1 LTTDFH
7 VFSRLIIV
15 HFFRFFLL
23 ETKKEL
29 TESEVENSAKSPD
42 EKVRS
47 FSLPFGTTPL
57 PPELEKRKGRY
68 WNYEKNRWS
77 FCSDHSDDEQTDKR
91 KKGDKEREKK
101 TNEES
106 IKKKTDEEGEKT
118 NENWRGEMKDE
129 PIMNISIADQIMK
142 PEELQPV
149 LLQTKEKR

>member
-1 LTTDFH
+1 
-7 VFSRLIIV
+7 
-15 HFFRFFLL
+15 LL

-29 TESEVENSAKSPD
+29 VENEVENSAKSPD
-42 EKVRS
+42 ENVRS

-101 TNEES
+101 TNEER
-106 IKKKTDEEGEKT
+106 EKT
-118 NENWRGEMKDE
+118 NENWKEEMK
-129 PIMNISIADQIMK
+129 MSIADQIMK

-149 LLQTKEKR
+149 LFQTKEKR

>member
-1 LTTDFH
+1 MH
-7 VFSRLIIV
+7 CI
-15 HFFRFFLL
+15 RFFLL

-29 TESEVENSAKSPD
+29 IESEVDSSAKSPD

-106 IKKKTDEEGEKT
+106 IKKKTDEEREKT
-118 NENWRGEMKDE
+118 NENWKEEMKDE
-129 PIMNISIADQIMK
+129 SIMKMSIADQIMK

-149 LLQTKEKR
+149 LFQTKEKR

>member
-1 LTTDFH
+1 M
-7 VFSRLIIV
+7 
-15 HFFRFFLL
+15 L

-29 TESEVENSAKSPD
+29 VESEVENSAKSPD

-106 IKKKTDEEGEKT
+106 NTKKTNEEREKKTDE
-118 NENWRGEMKDE
+118 NWKEEMKDE
-129 PIMNISIADQIMK
+129 SIMKILISDQIMK
-142 PEELQPV
+142 PEELQPI
-149 LLQTKEKR
+149 LFQTKEKR

>member
-1 LTTDFH
+1 
-7 VFSRLIIV
+7 VRIIDLWIL
-15 HFFRFFLL
+15 FFV

-29 TESEVENSAKSPD
+29 VESEVENSAKSPD

-106 IKKKTDEEGEKT
+106 IKKKTHEEREKT
-118 NENWRGEMKDE
+118 NETWKEEMKPE
-129 PIMNISIADQIMK
+129 SIMKMSIADQIMK

-149 LLQTKEKR
+149 LFQTKEKR